1 MFGLATGLYKTYFSP
16 ATLSILII
24 GPDCAG
30 KTTLLERLKVTQFS
44 TARQLRNLAASN
56 GGTVPLPRTPSGK
69 IRDGGSDNHASTST
83 ENGQHQHKRHSS
95 APEMLNGTDGGDNTT
110 AAAAAAARTPT
121 KEPQTRDTIGTTDQQ
136 LPPKA
141 PSSAGA
147 AAADKKST
155 RRQDSNASGAS
166 TSSGFRR
173 RFLICPAPRMYS
185 REAMEDGDEDEEEI
199 FDEVQ
204 LSGTDHDGKSGP
216 EESDGNPD
224 ADLDDLLGME
234 ESQHDEV
241 GDGSNAASLGQS
253 AAVPTT
259 GSTAKDCNDDGVDGD
274 EPEHE
279 HDLKPAARM
288 LPLHLIRPTIG
299 QNLAKIDACGCR
311 LNIWDLGGVPK
322 MRPLWDR
329 YYAEVDAV
337 IFVVDSRTV
346 GGAGGSG
353 GISRLQETV
362 ESFDAV
368 RRQPMLDGIP
378 LMVFVNK
385 VDRGEGG
392 RLVPEDD
399 DGDDHDKHHG
409 DGDENGVDDDRF
421 IPSRVDLD
429 VLSNAFD
436 LSSGGSTMGGDDMV
450 AMTAGSAR
458 TGEGVRPAFEWLV
471 LKARN
476 VQRETQGRD
485 RTMTT

>member
-44 TARQLRNLAASN
+44 TARQLRHLAASN

-69 IRDGGSDNHASTST
+69 IRDGGGDEASRT
-83 ENGQHQHKRHSS
+83 ENGQQHHHKRHSS
-95 APEMLNGTDGGDNTT
+95 APELLNGTDSGDNADAGAAE
-110 AAAAAAARTPT
+110 AAAAQTPT
-121 KEPQTRDTIGTTDQQ
+121 KEPQTRDTISTAEQQ
-136 LPPKA
+136 QALLPPKA
-141 PSSAGA
+141 PSSAGGA
-147 AAADKKST
+147 NNKST
-155 RRQDSNASGAS
+155 RRQESNASGAS
-166 TSSGFRR
+166 TASGFRR

-185 REAMEDGDEDEEEI
+185 REALEDGDDDEEEI

-216 EESDGNPD
+216 EESEDNPD

-234 ESQHDEV
+234 SQHDE
-241 GDGSNAASLGQS
+241 GISGGANAAV
-253 AAVPTT
+253 AAAPTT
-259 GSTAKDCNDDGVDGD
+259 DSTAQEIYVEDDQD

-279 HDLKPAARM
+279 HDVKPAARM

-337 IFVVDSRTV
+337 VFVVDSRTV

-362 ESFDAV
+362 ESFDSV
-368 RRQPMLDGIP
+368 RRQPLLDGIP

-409 DGDENGVDDDRF
+409 DGNGNAVDGDRF
-421 IPSRVDLD
+421 VPSRVDLD

-436 LSSGGSTMGGDDMV
+436 LSSAGGSAMGGDDRV
-450 AMTAGSAR
+450 VITAGSAR
-458 TGEGVRPAFEWLV
+458 TGEGVRSAFEWLV

-485 RTMTT
+485 RTTSL

>member
-30 KTTLLERLKVTQFS
+30 KTALLERLKVTQFS
-44 TARQLRNLAASN
+44 TARQLRNLVASN

-69 IRDGGSDNHASTST
+69 IRDGGDDASRN
-83 ENGQHQHKRHSS
+83 ENGQHHHKRHSS
-95 APEMLNGTDGGDNTT
+95 APEMLNGTDSGDN
-110 AAAAAAARTPT
+110 AAAATVTSSTAAQTPT
-121 KEPQTRDTIGTTDQQ
+121 KEPQTRDTSRKASEM
-136 LPPKA
+136 PPKA
-141 PSSAGA
+141 PSSAGGG
-147 AAADKKST
+147 ADNKAT
-155 RRQDSNASGAS
+155 QRQDSNASGAS

-185 REAMEDGDEDEEEI
+185 REAMEDGDDDEEEI

-216 EESDGNPD
+216 EESEDNPD

-234 ESQHDEV
+234 SQHDGEGTSGV
-241 GDGSNAASLGQS
+241 NAT
-253 AAVPTT
+253 AAAAATAAPTT
-259 GSTAKDCNDDGVDGD
+259 DSTAHDVYRDNDD

-279 HDLKPAARM
+279 HDVKPAARM

-311 LNIWDLGGVPK
+311 LNIYDLGGVPK

-329 YYAEVDAV
+329 YYAEADAV
-337 IFVVDSRTV
+337 VFVVDSRTV
-346 GGAGGSG
+346 VGAGGSG
-353 GISRLQETV
+353 GLSRLQETV

-368 RRQPMLDGIP
+368 RRQPLLDGIP

-399 DGDDHDKHHG
+399 DGDYHGKHHG
-409 DGDENGVDDDRF
+409 DGDGNGVDDDKF
-421 IPSRVDLD
+421 VPSRVDLD

-436 LSSGGSTMGGDDMV
+436 LSSGVGNVMGGDDKIV
-450 AMTAGSAR
+450 MTAGSAR
-458 TGEGVRPAFEWLV
+458 TGEGVRSAFEWLV

-485 RTMTT
+485 RTMST

>member
-16 ATLSILII
+16 ATLSVLII

-30 KTTLLERLKVTQFS
+30 KTALLERLKVTQFS
-44 TARQLRNLAASN
+44 TARQLRHLAASN
-56 GGTVPLPRTPSGK
+56 GGTVPLPQTPSGHK
-69 IRDGGSDNHASTST
+69 IRGGNDDNDGR
-83 ENGQHQHKRHSS
+83 QQHKRHSS
-95 APEMLNGTDGGDNTT
+95 APELLNGTNSDEEG
-110 AAAAAAARTPT
+110 AAAAEAVAQTPP
-121 KEPQTRDTIGTTDQQ
+121 KQKRPPEPQTRDTPGDKDGS
-136 LPPKA
+136 PSKA
-141 PSSAGA
+141 QPSAGGDGGPA
-147 AAADKKST
+147 

-166 TSSGFRR
+166 ASSFRR

-185 REAMEDGDEDEEEI
+185 REAMTDGDDDEEEI

-204 LSGTDHDGKSGP
+204 LSARNSSSGLDNTKSQ
-216 EESDGNPD
+216 EVEDLD

-234 ESQHDEV
+234 SQHSLDK
-241 GDGSNAASLGQS
+241 AAS
-253 AAVPTT
+253 PTT
-259 GSTAKDCNDDGVDGD
+259 GSTAVELHGDHDDGGDGD
-274 EPEHE
+274 GDEHE

-311 LNIWDLGGVPK
+311 LNIWDLGGVDK

-337 IFVVDSRTV
+337 VFVVDARTV

-362 ESFDAV
+362 DSFDAV
-368 RRQPMLDGIP
+368 RRQPMLEGIP

-399 DGDDHDKHHG
+399 DGDSHDKHHG
-409 DGDENGVDDDRF
+409 GGDRNGAVDGDRF
-421 IPSRVDLD
+421 LPSRVDLD

-436 LSSGGSTMGGDDMV
+436 LSSGGGGTGVSDDMV
-450 AMTAGSAR
+450 VMTAGSAR
-458 TGEGVRPAFEWLV
+458 TGEGVRSSFEWLV

-476 VQRETQGRD
+476 VQRETQQRRD
-485 RTMTT
+485 RTMTS

>member
-30 KTTLLERLKVTQFS
+30 KTALLERLKVTQFS

-56 GGTVPLPRTPSGK
+56 GGTVPLPRTPSGR
-69 IRDGGSDNHASTST
+69 IRDSISSNKASDGG
-83 ENGQHQHKRHSS
+83 ENGQHHHKRHSS
-95 APEMLNGTDGGDNTT
+95 APELLNGTDSGDN
-110 AAAAAAARTPT
+110 AAAATETAASSAAAQAPT
-121 KEPQTRDTIGTTDQQ
+121 KEPQTRDTIDTAAQ
-136 LPPKA
+136 LSPKA
-141 PSSAGA
+141 ASPAGGGA
-147 AAADKKST
+147 AEGKST

-185 REAMEDGDEDEEEI
+185 REAMEDGDDDEEEI

-216 EESDGNPD
+216 EESEDNPD

-234 ESQHDEV
+234 SQHDEEGISGV
-241 GDGSNAASLGQS
+241 NAASAAAEAAAVLTTDS
-253 AAVPTT
+253 AANEICP
-259 GSTAKDCNDDGVDGD
+259 DNDDG
-274 EPEHE
+274 PEHE
-279 HDLKPAARM
+279 HDVKPAARM

-337 IFVVDSRTV
+337 VFVVDSRTV

-392 RLVPEDD
+392 RLVPEDNN
-399 DGDDHDKHHG
+399 GNG
-409 DGDENGVDDDRF
+409 DGNGVDNDRF
-421 IPSRVDLD
+421 VPSRVDLD

-436 LSSGGSTMGGDDMV
+436 LSSCCGSGIGGDDRV
-450 AMTAGSAR
+450 VMTAGSAR
-458 TGEGVRPAFEWLV
+458 TGEGVRSAFEWLV

-476 VQRETQGRD
+476 IQRETQGRD

>member
-30 KTTLLERLKVTQFS
+30 KTALLERLKVTQFS

-69 IRDGGSDNHASTST
+69 IRDGGDNASGN
-83 ENGQHQHKRHSS
+83 ENGQHHHKRHSS
-95 APEMLNGTDGGDNTT
+95 APEMLNGTDSGDN
-110 AAAAAAARTPT
+110 AAAATVTSSTAAQTPT
-121 KEPQTRDTIGTTDQQ
+121 KESQTRDTISEANQMT
-136 LPPKA
+136 PKA
-141 PSSAGA
+141 PSSAGGA
-147 AAADKKST
+147 GGADSKST

-185 REAMEDGDEDEEEI
+185 REAMENGDDDEEEI

-216 EESDGNPD
+216 QESENNPD
-224 ADLDDLLGME
+224 ADLDYLLGME
-234 ESQHDEV
+234 SQHGEE
-241 GDGSNAASLGQS
+241 GIGGGTSATAAS
-253 AAVPTT
+253 AAAAPTT
-259 GSTAKDCNDDGVDGD
+259 DSTANRTREENAED

-279 HDLKPAARM
+279 HDVKPAARM

-311 LNIWDLGGVPK
+311 LNIYDLGGVPK

-329 YYAEVDAV
+329 YYAEADAV
-337 IFVVDSRTV
+337 VFVVDSRTV

-353 GISRLQETV
+353 GLSRLQETV

-399 DGDDHDKHHG
+399 DGDDHGKHHDDG
-409 DGDENGVDDDRF
+409 DGKGVDDDKF
-421 IPSRVDLD
+421 VPSRVDLD

-436 LSSGGSTMGGDDMV
+436 LSSGGGHVMGGDDKIV
-450 AMTAGSAR
+450 MTAGSAR
-458 TGEGVRPAFEWLV
+458 TGEGVRSAFEWLV